1 MDIDV
6 GRSAD
11 KTVFYN
17 PANQVQIVYDT
28 NQNYYRIQN
37 VKSGDYLNNLD
48 EWVQGGESPED
59 YTADTFNIL
68 AIDLRAH
75 GESGGAHSSAGFWER
90 HDVNQVIDQPKSAR
104 PAETRQILLFG
115 ISLGALRI
123 AGGLVVTV
131 SAWGL
136 LMEPQR
142 HEDRKVADAA
152 PTHGDP
158 EDVAFFPLTMPLTTG
173 PGTIAIAIALSS
185 QQPTDDIGRLSYSA
199 GASVAALV
207 IAAMVWVSYGW
218 SDQVVAMLG
227 ARGARIV
234 SRLTAFILLCVGI
247 QIISTGVTSLASTI
261 LSPINR

>member
-1 MDIDV
+1 MIFKEATAD
-6 GRSAD
+6 RSLAERH
-11 KTVFYN
+11 YL
-17 PANQVQIVYDT
+17 AR
-28 NQNYYRIQN
+28 RI
-37 VKSGDYLNNLD
+37 SI
-48 EWVQGGESPED
+48 
-59 YTADTFNIL
+59 YTAFIL
-68 AIDLRAH
+68 I
-75 GESGGAHSSAGFWER
+75 GSMWIGGFVLAF
-90 HDVNQVIDQPKSAR
+90 
-104 PAETRQILLFG
+104 FG

-234 SRLTAFILLCVGI
+234 SRLAFDAALRRDPDHQRRCHEL
-247 QIISTGVTSLASTI
+247 GVDI
-261 LSPINR
+261 LSPIAAWIIWPTTVVRGRAEQLAGQHLQPDRD

>member
-1 MDIDV
+1 VSIALEPLPLKTFLGAFLLAFPTLFSIVNPFGSALIFKEATAD
-6 GRSAD
+6 RSLAERH
-11 KTVFYN
+11 YL
-17 PANQVQIVYDT
+17 AR
-28 NQNYYRIQN
+28 RI
-37 VKSGDYLNNLD
+37 SI
-48 EWVQGGESPED
+48 
-59 YTADTFNIL
+59 YTAFIL
-68 AIDLRAH
+68 I
-75 GESGGAHSSAGFWER
+75 GSMWIGGFVLAF
-90 HDVNQVIDQPKSAR
+90 
-104 PAETRQILLFG
+104 FG

-261 LSPINR
+261 LSPINH